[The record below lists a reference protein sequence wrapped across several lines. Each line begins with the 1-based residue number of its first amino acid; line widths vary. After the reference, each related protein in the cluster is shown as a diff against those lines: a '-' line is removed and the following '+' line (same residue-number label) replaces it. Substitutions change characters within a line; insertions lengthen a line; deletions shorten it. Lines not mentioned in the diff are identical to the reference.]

1 MVEILLCTDRDIIYW
16 WILLCTCRDIMYI
29 DTYIVHHLG
38 YVRRTLTI
46 IMYLKILYNL
56 LQNIKHNI
64 INNYSGTLLTYWILT
79 YSVMTNF
86 TQEAKSFFNIS
97 LTSLPTIHYTTIY
110 SHWGPAGFISGPP
123 LTSEP
128 QLLVSSLTLL
138 SWYLVR

>member
-64 INNYSGTLLTYWILT
+64 INNYSGTLLTY
-79 YSVMTNF
+79 
-86 TQEAKSFFNIS
+86 
-97 LTSLPTIHYTTIY
+97 
-110 SHWGPAGFISGPP
+110 
-123 LTSEP
+123 
-128 QLLVSSLTLL
+128 
-138 SWYLVR
+138 